1 MLFWEGFAVV
11 PEILPDGKKTV
22 GIRET
27 GKAVEKDKVSK
38 VYVAKDA
45 EKRVISS
52 LLEACNAK
60 NIEVVEV
67 DSMEE
72 LGKAC
77 LVSVP
82 ASAAALLK

>member
-1 MLFWEGFAVV
+1 MV

-27 GKAVEKDKVSK
+27 SKAVEKDKVNK
-38 VYVAKDA
+38 VYIAKDA
-45 EKRVISS
+45 QRHVISS
-52 LLEACNAK
+52 LLEACRVK

-77 LVSVP
+77 SVSVP

>member
-1 MLFWEGFAVV
+1 MV
-11 PEILPDGKKTV
+11 PEMLPHGKKTV

-27 GKAVEKDKVSK
+27 SKAVEKNKVSR

-45 EKRVISS
+45 QRHVVSS
-52 LLEACNAK
+52 LLEACCAK

-77 LVSVP
+77 SVSVP
-82 ASAAALLK
+82 ASVAALLK